1 MTEEIN
7 NLLNS
12 GKHISAFIEC
22 MKSRTEEDVISAKK
36 ILKEI
41 KSYSKLSDDYKSYNI
56 KIKSINEEK
65 QFAYSV
71 SRKYKNFLNQIEN
84 NTFDVVI
91 TDQRMPEMSGLELL
105 AAVSERG
112 LDLPVI
118 MITAYGTINQAVEAI
133 QAGAADF
140 IPKPFSA
147 EDLERVIERV
157 LAPEAKTFQHEG
169 SRASQKRPA
178 KSRKQPVAR

>member
-71 SRKYKNFLNQIEN
+71 SRKYKNFLN
-84 NTFDVVI
+84 
-91 TDQRMPEMSGLELL
+91 
-105 AAVSERG
+105 
-112 LDLPVI
+112 
-118 MITAYGTINQAVEAI
+118 
-133 QAGAADF
+133 
-140 IPKPFSA
+140 
-147 EDLERVIERV
+147 
-157 LAPEAKTFQHEG
+157 H
-169 SRASQKRPA
+169 
-178 KSRKQPVAR
+178 

>member
-84 NTFDVVI
+84 NVDLTNKTI
-91 TDQRMPEMSGLELL
+91 GYLENTDGYLFFKFW
-105 AAVSERG
+105 A
-112 LDLPVI
+112 
-118 MITAYGTINQAVEAI
+118 
-133 QAGAADF
+133 
-140 IPKPFSA
+140 
-147 EDLERVIERV
+147 
-157 LAPEAKTFQHEG
+157 
-169 SRASQKRPA
+169 
-178 KSRKQPVAR
+178 